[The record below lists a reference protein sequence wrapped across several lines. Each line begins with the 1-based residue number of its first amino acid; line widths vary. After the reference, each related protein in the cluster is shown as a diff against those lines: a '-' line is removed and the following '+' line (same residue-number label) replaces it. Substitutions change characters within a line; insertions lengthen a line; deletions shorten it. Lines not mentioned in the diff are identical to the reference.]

1 MAEFVIK
8 LADERGRVQ
17 EQVQTAATAEELR
30 ARFAHAGYHVFS
42 VRARSGFAGLSR
54 RKVKLEP
61 FLIFNQQFL
70 TLIKAGLPILGSLVM
85 LAKNQ
90 KNAHFAA
97 QLEDV
102 ANRVKTGES
111 LSAAFEAQTG
121 FPVMYTT
128 TLLAGE
134 RSGNLQEVLE
144 RYVSFQRISLTFRK
158 KLITSLIYPC
168 VLLVLVFALMFF
180 MFAVVIPQFGKL
192 YEQLGSKLPWI
203 TTDLLNF
210 GEWLNRNLLWIGIT
224 ILVVGGAFYRF
235 ASTERG
241 KDIIDRVR
249 IGLPV
254 FGKIWLKYQ
263 VALFARTLSTLL
275 TGGLSLV
282 PSLETAARS
291 ISSRRVSKAVFSS
304 ISTVREGKSLAESL
318 ENTGVFPDLAAEMI
332 TVGEQTGALPAMLN
346 SVSEFFE
353 EDVAAALTAALAL
366 LSHSSSS
373 SWASWWSLFSSHS
386 TCPSFLWVRQAQER
400 KPPWQMY
407 SQFRSPQRRTNG
419 PRPKPWRTVIAPN
432 SLTSKTSRSSTT
444 CSAPSPSSSCSA
456 TTSCPSSSSTTR
468 SSSPSAIPRASW
480 SSTKSPASSRTAS
493 SPASPP
499 LSQITD
505 LLKKT
510 EQSQRVLDEA
520 SEGLTFDVLT
530 GDENSDENISIEKL
544 TSEEDI
550 SPIIAWSTPPSSP
563 LSSAALPTFTSKP
576 TTIPSSSSTAST
588 ASSRPPWRPSPASTT
603 PPSFPA
609 SRS

>member
-17 EQVQTAATAEELR
+17 EQVQTAATADELR

-70 TLIKAGLPILGSLVM
+70 TLIKAGLPILGSLLM

-90 KNAHFAA
+90 KDAHFAA

-102 ANRVKTGES
+102 SNRVKTGES

-203 TTDLLNF
+203 TTDLLHF
-210 GEWLNRNLLWIGIT
+210 GEWLNRNMIWIGVT

-291 ISSRRVSKAVFSS
+291 ISSRRVSQAVTSS
-304 ISTVREGKSLAESL
+304 ITTVREGKSLAEAL

-366 LSHSSSS
+366 IEPFILIVMGVVVVIILISLYLPIFSLGG
-373 SWASWWSLFSSHS
+373 ASAG
-386 TCPSFLWVRQAQER
+386 T
-400 KPPWQMY
+400 
-407 SQFRSPQRRTNG
+407 
-419 PRPKPWRTVIAPN
+419 
-432 SLTSKTSRSSTT
+432 
-444 CSAPSPSSSCSA
+444 
-456 TTSCPSSSSTTR
+456 
-468 SSSPSAIPRASW
+468 
-480 SSTKSPASSRTAS
+480 
-493 SPASPP
+493 
-499 LSQITD
+499 
-505 LLKKT
+505 
-510 EQSQRVLDEA
+510 
-520 SEGLTFDVLT
+520 
-530 GDENSDENISIEKL
+530 
-544 TSEEDI
+544 
-550 SPIIAWSTPPSSP
+550 
-563 LSSAALPTFTSKP
+563 
-576 TTIPSSSSTAST
+576 
-588 ASSRPPWRPSPASTT
+588 
-603 PPSFPA
+603 
-609 SRS
+609 